1 MSISLILSFKKLTFA
16 LITLKIIK
24 NNIITLKVIAYLYF
38 STYIM
43 CVWRNWFTPSTMSVL
58 ETDLRNQTWWQV
70 LYRLSRL
77 VGPHSLRSLIPR
89 SEAVTKKALF
99 NGA

>member
-43 CVWRNWFTPSTMSVL
+43 CV
-58 ETDLRNQTWWQV
+58 EE
-70 LYRLSRL
+70 L
-77 VGPHSLRSLIPR
+77 VHSFYHVSPR
-89 SEAVTKKALF
+89 D
-99 NGA
+99 

>member
-1 MSISLILSFKKLTFA
+1 
-16 LITLKIIK
+16 
-24 NNIITLKVIAYLYF
+24 
-38 STYIM
+38 M
-43 CVWRNWFTPSTMSVL
+43 CVWRNWFTPSTMWVL

-70 LYRLSRL
+70 LYRLSHL

-89 SEAVTKKALF
+89 SEAVAKKALF